1 MSQMFYKHFQ
11 SLAYQQS
18 RLSALGIDS
27 IISIVS
33 LAEPLYL
40 SRLG

>member
-1 MSQMFYKHFQ
+1 MFYIHFQ

-18 RLSALGIDS
+18 RLSSLGIDS
-27 IISIVS
+27 IISVIS
-33 LAEPLYL
+33 LAQSSYL